1 MNADLKSAF
10 IGENL
15 RLKPMFNSDVKSIA
29 NPLPREMMEH
39 TYPILFRVEQSHWW
53 YIGRRR
59 IIEGFVADICRRV
72 SDRRPRILDVG
83 CGTGANL
90 ILLSKY
96 GEAEGVDVSEDAL
109 AFCRERGLDKV
120 RLGAG
125 EELPYDDGTFDLVTA
140 FDVVEHM
147 DDDLAGL
154 TEMRRVL
161 RPGGRVLLF
170 VPTFMFLWGLQDE
183 VSNHRR
189 RYRLP
194 ELRRVLEQAGFEIE
208 RATYANITFFLPILL
223 VRKLMRLTGIKTET
237 ENSINVPA
245 LNGVLGRVLGAES
258 WILRYTNLPFGVSGL
273 CVARVRQ

>member
-1 MNADLKSAF
+1 MK
-10 IGENL
+10 
-15 RLKPMFNSDVKSIA
+15 
-29 NPLPREMMEH
+29 EH
-39 TYPILFRVEQSHWW
+39 TYPIMFRVEQAHWW
-53 YIGRRR
+53 YTGRRK
-59 IIEGFVADICRRV
+59 ILAGFVEEICRNV
-72 SDRRPRILDVG
+72 TDRRPRILDVG

-90 ILLSKY
+90 LMLSEY
-96 GEAEGVDVSEDAL
+96 GEAEGVDIAEDAL

-125 EELPYDDGTFDLVTA
+125 EELPYEDGTFDLVTA

-154 TEMRRVL
+154 REMRRVL

-170 VPTFMFLWGLQDE
+170 VPTFMFLWGLQDD

-208 RATYANITFFLPILL
+208 RTTYANITFFFPIL
-223 VRKLMRLTGIKTET
+223 VMRQLMRVTGIKTDS
-237 ENSINVPA
+237 ENNINVTA
-245 LNGVLGRVLGAES
+245 LNGVLGSVLGAES
-258 WILRYTNLPFGVSGL
+258 WFLRFMNLPFGVSGL
-273 CVARVRQ
+273 CVARAADQ

>member
-1 MNADLKSAF
+1 
-10 IGENL
+10 
-15 RLKPMFNSDVKSIA
+15 
-29 NPLPREMMEH
+29 MEH
-39 TYPILFRVEQSHWW
+39 TYPILYQVEQSHWW

-59 IIEGFVADICRRV
+59 IIAGFVENICRQV
-72 SDRRPRILDVG
+72 TDRRPRILDVG

-90 ILLSKY
+90 LLLSEY
-96 GEAEGVDVSEDAL
+96 GQAEGVDVSEDAL
-109 AFCRERGLDKV
+109 AFCRARGLDNVKQ
-120 RLGAG
+120 GAG
-125 EELPYDDGTFDLVTA
+125 EELPYENGTFDLVTA

-154 TEMRRVL
+154 SEMRRVL

-194 ELRRVLEQAGFEIE
+194 GLCRVLEQAGFEVE
-208 RATYANITFFLPILL
+208 RATYANITFFAPILL
-223 VRKLMRLTGIKTET
+223 VRKLMRLTGIKTAT

-245 LNGVLGRVLGAES
+245 LNGVLGWLLGTES
-258 WILRYTNLPFGVSGL
+258 TILRYMNLPFGVSGL
-273 CVARVRQ
+273 CVAQVKQGDETVAS

>member
-1 MNADLKSAF
+1 VVYFVN
-10 IGENL
+10 
-15 RLKPMFNSDVKSIA
+15 PV

-53 YIGRRR
+53 HIGRRR
-59 IIEGFVADICRRV
+59 IIAEFVEDICRRV
-72 SDRRPRILDVG
+72 TDRRPRILDVG

-96 GEAEGVDVSEDAL
+96 GDADGVDISEDAL

-120 RLGAG
+120 TLGAG
-125 EELPYDDGTFDLVTA
+125 EELPYEDNTFDLVTA
-140 FDVVEHM
+140 LDVVEHM

-170 VPTFMFLWGLQDE
+170 VPTFMFLWGLQDD

-194 ELRRVLEQAGFEIE
+194 QLRHVLERAGFEVE
-208 RATYANITFFLPILL
+208 RTTYANITFFLPILAM
-223 VRKLMRLTGIKTET
+223 RKFMRITVIIAESL
-237 ENSINVPA
+237 NYINVTA
-245 LNGVLGRVLGAES
+245 L
-258 WILRYTNLPFGVSGL
+258 I
-273 CVARVRQ
+273 

>member
-1 MNADLKSAF
+1 MQ
-10 IGENL
+10 
-15 RLKPMFNSDVKSIA
+15 
-29 NPLPREMMEH
+29 EH
-39 TYPILFRVEQSHWW
+39 TYPIMFRVEQSHWW
-53 YIGRRR
+53 YTGRRK
-59 IIEGFVADICRRV
+59 ILTEFVEQICRQV
-72 SDRRPRILDVG
+72 TDRRPRILDVG

-90 ILLSKY
+90 LMLSEY
-96 GEAEGVDVSEDAL
+96 GDAEGVDVAEDAL

-125 EELPYDDGTFDLVTA
+125 EELPYEDGTFDLVTA
-140 FDVVEHM
+140 LDVVEHM

-154 TEMRRVL
+154 REMRRVL

-208 RATYANITFFLPILL
+208 RTTYANITFFLPIL
-223 VRKLMRLTGIKTET
+223 VMRQLMRVTGLKADS
-237 ENSINVPA
+237 ENNINVSA
-245 LNGVLGRVLGAES
+245 LNGVLGRVFGAES
-258 WILRYTNLPFGVSGL
+258 WLLRFMNLPFGVSGL
-273 CVARVRQ
+273 CVARVKP

>member
-1 MNADLKSAF
+1 MK
-10 IGENL
+10 
-15 RLKPMFNSDVKSIA
+15 
-29 NPLPREMMEH
+29 EH
-39 TYPILFRVEQSHWW
+39 TYPIMFRVEQSHWW
-53 YIGRRR
+53 YTGRRK
-59 IIEGFVADICRRV
+59 ILADFVEKICRQGT
-72 SDRRPRILDVG
+72 DRRPRILDVG

-90 ILLSKY
+90 LMLSKY
-96 GEAEGVDVSEDAL
+96 GDAEGVDISEDAL

-125 EELPYDDGTFDLVTA
+125 EKLPYDDGTFDLVTA

-154 TEMRRVL
+154 REMRRVL
-161 RPGGRVLLF
+161 RPGGRALLF
-170 VPTFMFLWGLQDE
+170 VPTFMFLWGLQDD

-208 RATYANITFFLPILL
+208 RMTYANITFFLPILF
-223 VRKLMRLTGIKTET
+223 VRKLMRLTGIKTES
-237 ENSINVPA
+237 ENSINVSA

-258 WILRYTNLPFGVSGL
+258 WILKHMNLPFGVSGL
-273 CVARVRQ
+273 CVARVKS